1 LRVKFVKLL
10 HKILRDKA
18 RLYFLCKDKKHEV
31 AFESDAAFM
40 YGVFCEEM
48 GVKIEKDGHKD
59 TWGFPI
65 LNIKVIKIMFNR
77 AYRMSTLRPQE
88 SIEIFEAMLVKLG

>member
-1 LRVKFVKLL
+1 MRAKYVKLM

-18 RLYFLCKDKKHEV
+18 RLYFLCKDKKHEQV
-31 AFESDAAFM
+31 FETDSAFM

-48 GVKIEKDGHKD
+48 GIKFDKDGHKEN
-59 TWGFPI
+59 WGFPL

-77 AYRMSTLRPQE
+77 AYRMSNLRPKE
-88 SIEIFEAMLVKLG
+88 SIEIF